1 MIVEVAINVPIRKCF
16 DYCWPE
22 DLKIVPEPGLQVL
35 VPFGRQK
42 KGGVVVDVNK
52 KSILSELKFIES
64 IVEEKPL
71 FTKEILKLT
80 RWTSE
85 YYFCAWGEVLNA
97 AIPGGLSLNLNT
109 SFSTQIIPLPGI
121 ENLSIKPSQLASTQ
135 QNWTEQDWLK
145 CQPDENDQ
153 KIMNQWI
160 KNKNVLKKQFL
171 AGKKTKPKMERWVR
185 LLKAENYNKS
195 ISNRKT
201 KRKQILEFLN
211 NNSEIGWSEILC
223 RVNSPAQTLRKLN
236 EEGVIEIYEK
246 RVYRRFLDGSL
257 PEIEPFLDLNPQQN
271 CVFNE
276 VSDSIKNGSYRTFLL
291 EGVTGSG
298 KTEIYLHAAKK
309 ARTIGKS
316 CLVLVPEI
324 SLTPQLVNRFR
335 SRFGDQVAVLH
346 SGMDEGERFDEWSRI
361 NLGLASIVIGAR
373 SAVFAPVNN
382 LGLIVVDEEHDS
394 SYKQSESP
402 RYHGRDVAIYRGLI
416 SGATVLLGSAT
427 PSLESA
433 NNVKIGKF
441 KLLNLPSRIHQGLL
455 PEVRLLDMQT
465 VPEQKGSPYFSSE
478 LVEALRLRL
487 RKKEQSIL
495 FLNRRGFAPLIRCP
509 KCEST
514 FTCPN
519 CSLSLVYHQ
528 NENQMRCHQCDLK
541 KPIHDICTECESEQ
555 EPLIIGT
562 GTEQVEE
569 NLRIFFPYARILR
582 MDRDTLH
589 GKHALSRMHNRISKH
604 EVDIVIGTQLITK
617 GHDFPEVTLVGVILS
632 DLSLNIPDFRSSERT
647 FQLLTQVAG
656 RAGRGNK
663 PGEVLIQTHNPRHHS
678 LICAKEHDSFQF
690 REIEMEQRN
699 NLKMP
704 PNFSLTMILC
714 SSPREERAE
723 ILARELDNKIRTIL
737 YDSRLTAS
745 KNQNNYDYSND
756 TVNILGPFEAPI
768 KKLRNRFRW
777 QLLLKADNV
786 RPLLNLLHL
795 VFENPP
801 TTKRDELIQID
812 VDPHN
817 LM

>member
-1 MIVEVAINVPIRKCF
+1 
-16 DYCWPE
+16 
-22 DLKIVPEPGLQVL
+22 
-35 VPFGRQK
+35 
-42 KGGVVVDVNK
+42 
-52 KSILSELKFIES
+52 
-64 IVEEKPL
+64 
-71 FTKEILKLT
+71 
-80 RWTSE
+80 
-85 YYFCAWGEVLNA
+85 
-97 AIPGGLSLNLNT
+97 
-109 SFSTQIIPLPGI
+109 
-121 ENLSIKPSQLASTQ
+121 
-135 QNWTEQDWLK
+135 
-145 CQPDENDQ
+145 
-153 KIMNQWI
+153 
-160 KNKNVLKKQFL
+160 
-171 AGKKTKPKMERWVR
+171 
-185 LLKAENYNKS
+185 
-195 ISNRKT
+195 
-201 KRKQILEFLN
+201 
-211 NNSEIGWSEILC
+211 
-223 RVNSPAQTLRKLN
+223 
-236 EEGVIEIYEK
+236 
-246 RVYRRFLDGSL
+246 
-257 PEIEPFLDLNPQQN
+257 
-271 CVFNE
+271 
-276 VSDSIKNGSYRTFLL
+276 
-291 EGVTGSG
+291 
-298 KTEIYLHAAKK
+298 
-309 ARTIGKS
+309 
-316 CLVLVPEI
+316 
-324 SLTPQLVNRFR
+324 
-335 SRFGDQVAVLH
+335 
-346 SGMDEGERFDEWSRI
+346 MDDGERFDEWSRI
-361 NLGLASIVIGAR
+361 NQGLASIVIGAR
-373 SAVFAPVNN
+373 SAVFAPMNN

-394 SYKQSESP
+394 SYKQNENP
-402 RYHGRDVAIYRGLI
+402 RYHGRDVAIYRGFI

-441 KLLNLPSRIHQGLL
+441 KLLHLPSRIHQVLL
-455 PEVRLLDMQT
+455 PEVRLLDMKT
-465 VPEQKGSPYFSSE
+465 VPSQKGSPYFSSE

-495 FLNRRGFAPLIRCP
+495 FLNRRGFAPLVRCP

-528 NENQMRCHQCDLK
+528 SANQMHCHQCDLT
-541 KPIHDICTECESEQ
+541 KPIHDICPECESDQ

-569 NLRIFFPYARILR
+569 NLKMFFPDARILR

-604 EVDIVIGTQLITK
+604 EVDIVIGTQLVTK

-656 RAGRGNK
+656 RAGRGHK

-678 LICAKEHDSFQF
+678 LICAKEHDTSQF
-690 REIEMEQRN
+690 CEIELEQRN
-699 NLKMP
+699 NLRIP

-723 ILARELDNKIRTIL
+723 SLARELDNKIRAIL
-737 YDSRLTAS
+737 SDSKLAAC
-745 KNQNNYDYSND
+745 KNLNNHDHSDYSAK
-756 TVNILGPFEAPI
+756 IIGPFEAPI

-801 TTKRDELIQID
+801 ATKRDELIQID